1 MPGVW
6 QDMSQLQKTASFQEH
21 VPVSEKRP
29 WANGRRRRRRVWLR
43 VSIVCRIS
51 HFRSPNTEW
60 WVLCY
65 FIRTRTAPCDLKLIL
80 VHKLNIPDWKN
91 VVAQKYK
98 PWMMRPQ
105 VFMGICSLAKQI
117 QSSFDKSLHCH
128 EILVRMQVPRVLS
141 ARHAVNAVVFFCLP
155 RKFLCPVLW
164 FSSVRLWYAFQHR
177 WSCEPIATKS
187 GNRLTFFGCIVTKSL
202 TTK

>member
-29 WANGRRRRRRVWLR
+29 LANGRRRRRRVWLR

-51 HFRSPNTEW
+51 HFRSPTSEW
-60 WVLCY
+60 RVLCD
-65 FIRTRTAPCDLKLIL
+65 FISTRTAACDLKLIL

-105 VFMGICSLAKQI
+105 VFMGIHVCSLAKQI

-128 EILVRMQVPRVLS
+128 EILVRMQIPRVLS
-141 ARHAVNAVVFFCLP
+141 ARHAVNVVVVFLSFKKAFYALSYDFQACVCDMPSRTGEVVSLLP
-155 RKFLCPVLW
+155 RNLVTVWRFLDA
-164 FSSVRLWYAFQHR
+164 SSPKA
-177 WSCEPIATKS
+177 
-187 GNRLTFFGCIVTKSL
+187 
-202 TTK
+202 